1 MSSPFNKTTTN
12 MQVWSVMFPVSCSA
26 NIGIRGEFGLAGESA
41 GLPEEFIREGAR
53 IAQALQVTTP
63 TVSTW
68 NPTIDSMTL
77 AAENS
82 LLRKEIERINHKLAE
97 LEERI
102 PREKVILLREISNEQ
117 AKQEIC
123 QLFSSGR
130 TLYYSDIADEL
141 RLDLKL
147 VVEIC
152 QELEEAGEIAVDD
165 SA

>member
-1 MSSPFNKTTTN
+1 MSSVFKKITGFPLPTGGSRLLN
-12 MQVWSVMFPVSCSA
+12 VWTKEVFDVPPESVGF
-26 NIGIRGEFGLAGESA
+26 
-41 GLPEEFIREGAR
+41 PEEYVSEITK
-53 IAQALQVTTP
+53 IAKALPDITLTA

-68 NPTIDSMTL
+68 SPTIDLVTL
-77 AAENS
+77 AMENI
-82 LLRKEIERINHKLAE
+82 LLRKEVERINHKLAE

-102 PREKVILLREISNEQ
+102 PQEKVILLRQLSREQ
-117 AKQEIC
+117 AKQEIQ
-123 QLFSSGR
+123 QLFASGR
-130 TLYYSDIADEL
+130 TLYYSDIAEEL